1 MMHPKTVAVLIL
13 LLLSAISDSVAQSP
27 HGAWVDIVPMTRRL
41 FGANDVSDIALAVG
55 WSSNTTANGWRALVG
70 LDLSEETQ
78 DSFGTTITNRNRQ
91 THIRF
96 GRRWRMGDPA
106 AERKCWLNLGLDGL
120 HSSDHIGSESSNIDF
135 SSTNETTETR
145 AGLSGVMGIQCR
157 LSTGFHLVTEARLDA
172 VYTREKVRVFDSFGG
187 NFNQDN
193 DGWNTVLNPPL
204 QLMLVLDL

>member
-1 MMHPKTVAVLIL
+1 MMHPKNLAVLSL
-13 LLLSAISDSVAQSP
+13 LLLSAMSDSAAQSQN
-27 HGAWVDIVPMTRRL
+27 GAWVDIVPMTRRL

-55 WSSNTTANGWRALVG
+55 WSSNTTSDGWRALVG

-78 DSFGTTITNRNRQ
+78 DSFGTTVTNRNRR
-91 THIRF
+91 TLIRF
-96 GRRWRMGDPA
+96 GRRWRMGDST
-106 AERKCWLNLGLDGL
+106 AERVCWLNLGLDGL
-120 HSSDHIGSESSNIDF
+120 HSTNHLGSESSNVDF

-187 NFNQDN
+187 NFSQENN
-193 DGWNTVLNPPL
+193 GWNTVLNPPL
-204 QLMLVLDL
+204 QLMIVLDL

>member
-1 MMHPKTVAVLIL
+1 
-13 LLLSAISDSVAQSP
+13 
-27 HGAWVDIVPMTRRL
+27 MTRRL

-78 DSFGTTITNRNRQ
+78 DSFGTTITNRNRR

-193 DGWNTVLNPPL
+193 DGWNTVLSPPL